1 MTALNEEQ
9 ITVFLGKLTGW
20 RHNDGALRKVYPCS
34 SFRQAAEF
42 AVGLADICEQEGHY
56 PELALT
62 EKKISVKLST
72 STAGGITGKDFL
84 LAERFDKLLA
94 K

>member
-20 RHNDGALRKVYPCS
+20 RHDDDALCKTYPCS

-42 AVGLADICEQEGHY
+42 AVGLAAICEQEGHY
-56 PELALT
+56 PELKLT
-62 EKKISVKLST
+62 EKQVSVSLST
-72 STAGGITGKDFL
+72 TAAGGVTGKDFL
-84 LAERFDKLLA
+84 LAERFDKLAA